1 MARRLKVAMVP
12 SIVIQGK
19 YLVRTSGSVG
29 PKRMLDVMDYLLAKE
44 LAERS
49 NNEPQKQAQKN

>member
-1 MARRLKVAMVP
+1 MVP

-49 NNEPQKQAQKN
+49 NQEPQTPAQQN